1 MLPHDA
7 NTKCQRKRNPED
19 PEQWLMAKNRN
30 RWGGGSMG
38 GRLSGGVQWVEDYW
52 VEVQWVEDY
61 SMEDKWVEDYWVEVS
76 DDRIEVKGKAFAT
89 PTNRKIPK
97 RELRPLEV
105 SLKPGIPSLHPISLS
120 HAFCRPVSMREVQE
134 PQLADTPEIIQSP
147 VVGKRGSPYPLLFPK
162 QSHLLSR
169 TDRVFWSAGKTDIPS
184 FACSPWDF
192 YEKFCKLRL
201 GSILV
206 LCNDKSAVRNF
217 VDICES
223 YLYERQVLAITKFVG
238 YSLEDNLQCGI
249 RPSEPEIAYIISQVL
264 VGIRFIWSRK
274 LGHARISARN
284 VFVSPNSDE
293 VKIDPTDFPSNDGQ
307 SSANM
312 DCLKTLMLRMMHETS
327 ETLNKLLVEAC
338 SFEALNFMA
347 ATSWASPDELCNVSL
362 AM

>member
-1 MLPHDA
+1 
-7 NTKCQRKRNPED
+7 
-19 PEQWLMAKNRN
+19 
-30 RWGGGSMG
+30 
-38 GRLSGGVQWVEDYW
+38 
-52 VEVQWVEDY
+52 
-61 SMEDKWVEDYWVEVS
+61 
-76 DDRIEVKGKAFAT
+76 
-89 PTNRKIPK
+89 
-97 RELRPLEV
+97 
-105 SLKPGIPSLHPISLS
+105 
-120 HAFCRPVSMREVQE
+120 MREVQE

-147 VVGKRGSPYPLLFPK
+147 VVGKRSSPCPLLFPK
-162 QSHLLSR
+162 QSHPLSR
-169 TDRVFWSAGKTDIPS
+169 TDRVFWSTGKTDIPS

-192 YEKFCKLRL
+192 YEKFCKLRS

-206 LCNDKSAVRNF
+206 LCNDKSAVRVLKPLDVLSADEHVPIRHQNF

-223 YLYERQVLAITKFVG
+223 YLYERQVLAITEFVG

-249 RPSEPEIAYIISQVL
+249 CPSEPEIAYIISQVL

-274 LGHARISARN
+274 LSHARISARN
-284 VFVSPNSDE
+284 VFVSPNGDE

-347 ATSWASPDELCNVSL
+347 ATSWASPDELCDVSL